1 MQRQRQL
8 GIRQAVLLATALAT
22 QTAFAQTIPDAGS
35 LLRQQ
40 QLQQQPRLPLQIPA
54 IQPADE

>member
-40 QLQQQPRLPLQIPA
+40 WQPPDFLDGRTACPNQ
-54 IQPADE
+54 